1 MLIRLFQVCL
11 NNFDQLLSALGP
23 LLVALTRW
31 IHYVQPDVVCDDLGH
46 QAVHRAARRNYKLK
60 DLGTTL
66 FLVKR
71 AFNRLDLPSYPPH
84 PRPQLLFLFNCV
96 TQVNI
101 P

>member
-1 MLIRLFQVCL
+1 MLIRLFQVGL
-11 NNFDQLLSALGP
+11 NDFDQLLGAFGP

-31 IHYVQPDVVCDDLGH
+31 IHYVQPDVVRDDLGH

-60 DLGTTL
+60 DLGATL
-66 FLVKR
+66 FLVER
-71 AFNRLDLPSYPPH
+71 AFNRLDLTSYPPY
-84 PRPQLLFLFNCV
+84 PRQQFLFLFNRV